1 MERDGKC
8 RTTRDDWGF
17 TLIEM
22 IVALTLVAMMA
33 VSLWGVLRVGI
44 RSWQNGTQS
53 IDINQRHRTVLDL
66 VKKQIASIYGLV
78 PPVDPLVG
86 GAAYPIFAGNETSMQ
101 CISLNSLRF
110 QEVPGLA
117 MVSYDVVR
125 DQRGNYAL
133 VEREAQYLGAYPGAE
148 SFSARADERSIVIF
162 DNLVNFA
169 FEYFDPGSSDRPSR
183 WVREWNAKEL
193 LRLPAAV
200 SMTMISVDARGKQFS
215 RHMVIPIQ
223 AKPYDPRTAFV
234 NPFEPVGVPGV
245 APREIR

>member
-1 MERDGKC
+1 MAKPKAC
-8 RTTRDDWGF
+8 RTLDDPRGF
-17 TLIEM
+17 TLVEM
-22 IVALTLVAMMA
+22 LVALTLVALLA
-33 VSLWGVLRVGI
+33 VSLWGVLRVSI

-53 IDINQRHRTVLDL
+53 IDVNQRHRTVLDL
-66 VKKQIASIYGLV
+66 VQKQIASIYGLV

-86 GAAYPIFAGNETSMQ
+86 GAAYPIFAGTETSMQ

-117 MVSYDVVR
+117 LVSYDVVR
-125 DQRGNYAL
+125 DARGNYAL
-133 VEREAQYLGAYPGAE
+133 VEREAQYLGSYPGRE
-148 SFSARADERSIVIF
+148 SFPERIDERSTVIF

-169 FEYFDPGSSDRPSR
+169 FEYFDPGGSDRPSR

-200 SMTMISVDARGKQFS
+200 SMTMIGLDARGKQFS
-215 RHMVIPIQ
+215 RHMVVPIQ
-223 AKPYDPRTAFV
+223 AKPYDARTAFV

-245 APREIR
+245 APRAVR